1 MLKQTVEYTNLEGVK
16 VETDLY
22 FNISK
27 IELLEI
33 GLDTFV
39 ERIKKMSQEQNALGI
54 LKELKEFVHTA
65 YGEKSDDGKRFVKSI
80 DMLERFKASPAYDEF
95 LFGLA
100 TDVQKSVAFV
110 NGLFPDE
117 YLEDIKA
124 RIDSANK
131 SNEEHAE
138 LLKKT
143 SL

>member
-1 MLKQTVEYTNLEGVK
+1 MLKQTVEYTNFEGVK
-16 VETDLY
+16 VESDLY
-22 FNISK
+22 FNINK
-27 IELLEI
+27 LELLEI

-39 ERIKKMSQEQNALGI
+39 ERIKKMSQEKDALGI
-54 LKELKEFVHTA
+54 LKELKEFVNTA
-65 YGEKSDDGKRFVKSI
+65 YGEKSEDGKRFVKSTE
-80 DMLERFKASPAYDEF
+80 MLERFKASPAYDEF

-110 NGLFPDE
+110 NGLFPEE
-117 YLEDIKA
+117 YLAEIKA

-131 SNEEHAE
+131 SNAEHAE

>member
-1 MLKQTVEYTNLEGVK
+1 MLKQTVEYTNFEGVK

-22 FNISK
+22 FNINK
-27 IELLEI
+27 LELLEI

-39 ERIKKMSQEQNALGI
+39 ARIKRMSQEKDALGI
-54 LKELKEFVHTA
+54 LKELKEFVNAA
-65 YGEKSDDGKRFVKSI
+65 YGEKSEDGKRFVKSTE
-80 DMLERFKASPAYDEF
+80 MLERFKASPAYDEF

-110 NGLFPDE
+110 NGLFPEE
-117 YLEDIKA
+117 YLAEIKS